1 MLVKAMVRVSVIA
14 SFFFFFCVMR
24 SEWMACVL
32 GTSSKPIIC
41 WNVGTLL
48 PPYCSDLATRS
59 LDWHVATQIPTMFD
73 VLYHVGAPIPAVFVM

>member
-1 MLVKAMVRVSVIA
+1 MLVKDMVRVSVIA

-32 GTSSKPIIC
+32 GTSS
-41 WNVGTLL
+41 NQLSAGTLVL
-48 PPYCSDLATRS
+48 SCHHIATRS